1 MWHHAASRAC
11 QRRRHRRVLHTAST
25 VLAAAACVL
34 AHAAEVAQISH
45 AYAGMSFEYR
55 VQPGDTIG
63 RLSSRFGQAS
73 ADIARNNGVPRNAK
87 LQPGTALRIDNR
99 HIVPKWMEWG
109 ILINIPQRMLFR
121 FENNQLTAAYP
132 VGLGRSDWPTPTGRY
147 AVISM
152 QENKTWFVPK
162 AIQDEMRRKGLDVKT
177 SVPPGPE
184 NPLGRFWIGTS
195 APGIGIHGTNAPAS
209 IYGFHSHGCIRLNAA
224 DAARLFTQTTKG
236 MPVEIIYQPLMLAHF
251 SDRTIHVEVHR
262 DAYRGGADR
271 AATARAMAAA
281 AGLNDVIDWDK
292 LTAAVREQAGALRD
306 ITASAPTARR

>member
-1 MWHHAASRAC
+1 M
-11 QRRRHRRVLHTAST
+11 
-25 VLAAAACVL
+25 ACVL
-34 AHAAEVAQISH
+34 AHAAEVAPISH

-73 ADIARNNGVPRNAK
+73 VDIARNNGVPRNAT
-87 LQPGTALRIDNR
+87 LQPGTALRIDNH
-99 HIVPKWMEWG
+99 HIVPKWMERG

-121 FENNQLTAAYP
+121 FENNQLTAAYA

-152 QENKTWFVPK
+152 QEDKTWFVPES
-162 AIQDEMRRKGLDVKT
+162 IQEEMRRKGLDVKT

-195 APGIGIHGTNAPAS
+195 APGIGIHGTIAPAS

-224 DAARLFTQTTKG
+224 DAGRLFAQTTKG
-236 MPVEIIYQPLMLAHF
+236 TPVEIIYQPLMLAHF
-251 SDRTIHVEVHR
+251 SDGTIYVEVHR
-262 DAYRGGADR
+262 DAYRSNADR
-271 AATARAMAAA
+271 TGTARSMAAA
-281 AGLNDVIDWDK
+281 SGLHDAIDWKK
-292 LTAAVREQAGALRD
+292 LEAAVREQAGALRD
-306 ITASAPTARR
+306 VAAAAPTARR